1 MQLRPLPLGVACA
14 GLPRGFHRLIGAQFV
29 AALADNALLIVAI
42 ALLQRQGLPGWWAPL
57 LKLSS
62 TLSYVGLAPWVGLLA
77 DAMPKARLMAWTN
90 ALKALAVM
98 GLLAGLNPLL
108 CFVVLGVG
116 AAAYVPA
123 KYGLVTEL
131 VGPQRLVRANS
142 WIEVSVVCAV
152 LLGTVLGGLLVSD
165 AWLPRLAAALMPL
178 AGLPGSTPLA
188 VETLALAAVLA
199 LYAASGLLTSGLPDS
214 GARYPQRTGSPRR
227 QVRQFMQANR
237 QLWRDALGGLSLS
250 VTTLFWGVGATLQF
264 AVLRWAVDVLALP
277 LSQAAVMQAAVAVGV
292 VGGAAL
298 AGRLFSLA
306 RAHDALPLGVLL
318 GLLVAV
324 AAQAGSVATALPLLV
339 AIGAVGGLLV
349 VPMNALLQHRG
360 HTLLSAGQSIAV
372 QNFNENLS
380 ILVMLAAYAGLLALE
395 VPTAALM
402 AGLGVAVAALM
413 SLLVWRCRRRQRA
426 LAGLA

>member
-1 MQLRPLPLGVACA
+1 MQQQPHPAKA
-14 GLPRGFHRLIGAQFV
+14 ASDDLPRGFHRLIGEQFV

-42 ALLQRQGLPGWWAPL
+42 GLLQRQGLPGWWAPL

-62 TLSYVGLAPWVGLLA
+62 TLSYVLLAPWVGLLA
-77 DAMPKARLMAWTN
+77 DAVPKARLMAWTN
-90 ALKALAVM
+90 ALKALAVT
-98 GLLAGLNPLL
+98 GLLVGLNPLL
-108 CFVVLGVG
+108 CFVVLGIG

-131 VGPQRLVRANS
+131 VGPHRLVRANS

-165 AWLPRLAAALMPL
+165 AWLPRLASALMPL
-178 AGLPGSTPLA
+178 AGLPGSAPLA

-214 GARYPQRTGSPRR
+214 GARYPQRRGSPRQ

-264 AVLRWAVDVLALP
+264 AVLRWAVDVLGLP

-292 VGGAAL
+292 VAGAGL

-306 RAHDALPLGVLL
+306 RAHDALPLGIVL
-318 GLLVAV
+318 GALVAV
-324 AAQAGSVATALPLLV
+324 ASQAGTVATAVPLLA

-395 VPTAALM
+395 LPITALM
-402 AGLGVAVAALM
+402 AALGTTVVLAM
-413 SLLVWRCRRRQRA
+413 SLLAWRYRRSQRA
-426 LAGLA
+426 LEGMA